1 VAKSSSRQMQ
11 ISHVCRDG
19 SAAHVVTSALFSSL
33 PERSHDT
40 HHWSVALH
48 IYHVTR
54 LRMSV
59 CPVS

>member
-1 VAKSSSRQMQ
+1 MQ